1 MELLVDALMEF
12 LVFELAF
19 LLTIVFGF
27 WLSKL
32 GKPYHGALFTIHKL
46 LALGAVVAA
55 GVQMFKT
62 LEGTGTQVTLIILLV
77 VAMVCVF
84 ALFASGALM
93 SQDKL
98 DYNLLRTIHLIAL
111 KVFIVVVFWAI
122 YLVV

>member
-1 MELLVDALMEF
+1 MEVLSDILIPGIV
-12 LVFELAF
+12 F

-32 GKPYHGALFTIHKL
+32 GKPYHGALFNVHKL
-46 LALGAVVAA
+46 LALGAVIAT
-55 GVQMFKT
+55 GVQMFRT

-77 VAMVCVF
+77 VAMVCVI

-93 SQDKL
+93 SLDKL
-98 DYNLLRTIHLIAL
+98 DYNLLRTIHRLAPIAI
-111 KVFIVVVFWAI
+111 IVVIFWAI

>member
-46 LALGAVVAA
+46 LALGAVVAV
-55 GVQMFKT
+55 GVQLFRT
-62 LEGTGTQVTLIILLV
+62 LERTDTHAVLIILLAL
-77 VAMVCVF
+77 AMVCVI

-98 DYNLLRTIHLIAL
+98 DYNLLRTIHRLAPI
-111 KVFIVVVFWAI
+111 VFIVVIFWAI

>member
-1 MELLVDALMEF
+1 MEYLI
-12 LVFELAF
+12 FELAF

-32 GKPYHGALFTIHKL
+32 GKPYRGALFTIHKL

-55 GVQMFKT
+55 GVQMFRN
-62 LEGTGTQVTLIILLV
+62 LERTGTQVTLIILLV
-77 VAMVCVF
+77 VAVVCVI

-98 DYNLLRTIHLIAL
+98 DYNLLRTIHRLAPIA
-111 KVFIVVVFWAI
+111 FIVAI
-122 YLVV
+122 VLFLNLL